1 MENGIIYIKA
11 KDRYT
16 RIVENFVT
24 KFSRVVPQKKKK
36 YSLEL
41 SELLSS
47 EVSYKRG
54 ELTAWIFKFELC
66 LLVRFSPWSS

>member
-24 KFSRVVPQKKKK
+24 KFSRVVPQKKQKK
-36 YSLEL
+36 SLEL

-54 ELTAWIFKFELC
+54 ELTA
-66 LLVRFSPWSS
+66 